1 MNAVKSLRT
10 CPHAIKDKES
20 AMALRGV
27 GPSVGKYI
35 EEFIQTGDV
44 QHYEELRSS
53 APKK

>member
-10 CPHAIKDKES
+10 CPHVINDKET

-35 EEFIQTGDV
+35 DEFIKTGDV
-44 QHYEELRSS
+44 KHFEELRSS
-53 APKK
+53 VKK